1 MKCALAPLA
10 EGEQVLARVVLA
22 GDADVA
28 RSRRAADA
36 ALAEA
41 AHHAVGEQQGQQHR
55 RDGASMHFRL
65 VRPAGMM
72 SLWAPDGT
80 MRNQGDPQS
89 PYVGSAALKSYWQK
103 SGSFMNRRFSLVPS
117 YKTQIE
123 VSGDKA
129 WLYFECHDIGEYD
142 KPARTIA
149 VDTFLAGTLR
159 RVEGRWLF
167 FDMTAGKSSPPSLD
181 HYYFPPRDAGL
192 QASR

>member
-1 MKCALAPLA
+1 MKASSALKGRAKAVRLLLAGALMAAALLAPRFVRA
-10 EGEQVLARVVLA
+10 SPEQAAAR
-22 GDADVA
+22 DDVA
-28 RSRRAADA
+28 EIYKLQAAFHKAKTAQDL
-36 ALAEA
+36 AL
-41 AHHAVGEQQGQQHR
+41 
-55 RDGASMHFRL
+55 
-65 VRPAGMM
+65 MM

-142 KPARTIA
+142 KPTRTIA

-159 RVEGRWLF
+159 RVEGRWVF
-167 FDMTAGKSSPPSLD
+167 FDMTAGKSSPLSLD
-181 HYYFPPRDAGL
+181 HYYFTKQDAGF